1 MDFKFN
7 SAVFKNSVED
17 QKRLYGDKYDPGK
30 NYPNFT
36 GTVSVPKGQL
46 MQLVQYLHWALRT
59 DELKHDDYIDDV
71 VVPIKVSGWAKDSKS
86 GKKFLSLQYTPDYK
100 TMIAAQDAKE
110 AHEIAQHQ
118 ESIDQKQSLD
128 DSAASLAQ
136 GTAGTVVEAVQDDI
150 F

>member
-100 TMIAAQDAKE
+100 TLMAAQEAKE
-110 AHEIAQHQ
+110 AAEIPSPSV
-118 ESIDQKQSLD
+118 SID
-128 DSAASLAQ
+128 AAAANLAQ
-136 GTAGTVVEAVQDDI
+136 GTAGTVVIKADQEDI